1 MFSGYDIAFDVPSF
15 ASGPLRNEPDVPQLV
30 NSFPARCN
38 SSSNASKPN
47 EFVSLSQWFDTATLS
62 TSNDMSYHRGEIDI
76 RSYWPRSLFCMSLT
90 FLSVLESKEFTTLR
104 HM

>member
-15 ASGPLRNEPDVPQLV
+15 ASGPLRNKPDVPQLV

-47 EFVSLSQWFDTATLS
+47 EFVSLSQWFGTATLS
-62 TSNDMSYHRGEIDI
+62 TSNDMAYHSDEIDI
-76 RSYWPRSLFCMSLT
+76 RNKLLASLFCMSYT
-90 FLSVLESKEFTTLR
+90 
-104 HM
+104 